1 MGACFAPIEV
11 EGPAFWA
18 LNYVTNFGDTALR
31 PRIDRTP
38 LLARNM
44 GNCPGKIGARP
55 DPVHV
60 RHEPVFFEGAARF
73 QSIQS
78 RALARRGSIGE
89 NPEHLFGLGL
99 LAVGVET
106 NQVSSVA
113 MNRA

>member
-44 GNCPGKIGARP
+44 GNCPGKIGAGP